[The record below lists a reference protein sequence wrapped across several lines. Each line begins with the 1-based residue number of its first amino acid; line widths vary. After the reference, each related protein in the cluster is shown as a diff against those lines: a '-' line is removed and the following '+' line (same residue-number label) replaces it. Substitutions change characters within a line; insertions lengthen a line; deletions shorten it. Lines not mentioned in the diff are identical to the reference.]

1 MTTKAAPIIH
11 ALYNVSIKSKSGSVF
26 MPPDIVRCI
35 AEQVLCEN
43 RDALQQKQIR
53 ERELELSNSLSWDSW
68 RCSPKYRS
76 DTRNKINNV
85 LEWRHQISLILV
97 RDNSDALPVDIS
109 NATHA
114 LFFEGW

>member
-85 LEWRHQISLILV
+85 LDVLHQVSLILV
-97 RDNSDALPVDIS
+97 RNNSNALPVDIS
-109 NATHA
+109 NALDA
-114 LFFEGW
+114 LFLV